1 MSKKPIFFEAATI
14 FSMIG
19 SAIGFSGMFLAAV
32 FFKHTVEK
40 IRLLTNLTATD
51 NLSPL
56 YFAMIGAAFAI
67 SFAGSVKLFRLQM
80 SGLYFYLVA
89 QLFIIVL
96 PVLQLGSDAFSA
108 TNLIFTLLFS
118 GVFLYHYKLLKY

>member
-14 FSMIG
+14 FSMAG
-19 SAIGFSGMFLAAV
+19 SAIGFSGMFLAAL
-32 FFKHTVEK
+32 FFKPVVEK
-40 IRLLTNLTATD
+40 IKLLTNLTATD

-67 SFAGSVKLFRLQM
+67 SFAGSVKLFRLQI
-80 SGLYFYLVA
+80 SGLYFYLAA
-89 QLFIIVL
+89 QLLIIIL